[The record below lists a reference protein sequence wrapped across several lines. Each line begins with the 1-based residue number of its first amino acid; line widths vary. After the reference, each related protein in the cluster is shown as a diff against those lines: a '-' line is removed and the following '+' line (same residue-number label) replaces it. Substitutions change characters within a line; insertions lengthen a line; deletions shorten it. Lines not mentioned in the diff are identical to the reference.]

1 VKRTYRYENFP
12 PFLLILK
19 TQQKMKKLLV
29 AFTAILIAVT
39 IGHPVHAQIISPSQ
53 LIFMGAV
60 KGIGELQKLTAK
72 KQEEKQER
80 KQLIEQLDSELEIAH
95 QKSLNKSLTQQDI
108 EQIEADYYKLLLFK
122 SKKIDKNK
130 YTQKIAILSKS
141 LLEIEQATEKQ
152 LALTEKVAQERLVAA
167 ENKTI
172 EDNQNKY
179 SILST
184 EIYNKHNTSEK
195 QIYYIKSL
203 QTLATDPKNKLSFP
217 DTMYAIR
224 GEAYYNSN
232 QYKSAIIDLEEYN
245 KLSNNTNTYYNNL
258 LLLAYLRIQEVT
270 KAEDICNKII
280 QQNPNNTEI
289 QYSKYLI
296 LKEQDKLD
304 EAVEQIEKIA
314 NNNPT
319 NTKYNLNAAELN
331 YQMKSYTEAK
341 KYYLRLVGQKQA
353 TKENYEDLGFCYLQT
368 GEKSQ
373 AIEAFNKSNEF
384 GNRAVVTILNDLKN
398 DVAYVNGNNIPMYND
413 SNKKAKIIAYLN
425 SGMKITA
432 IQTNAQFTSITCSNI
447 GAFDGAGG
455 YIESKNIALCDEC
468 ITIPQIS
475 EEDYTLP
482 KGSPL
487 ASIPEYAKPKPMII
501 HHESYSSPGIY
512 IGKSTQHISRSTQY
526 RRGRRG
532 GCYYIGSTG
541 RKQYVDRSLCD

>member
-1 VKRTYRYENFP
+1 
-12 PFLLILK
+12 
-19 TQQKMKKLLV
+19 MKKLLV
-29 AFTAILIAVT
+29 AFTAILLTIT
-39 IGHPVHAQIISPSQ
+39 IGHPVYAQIVSPSQ

-60 KGIGELQKLTAK
+60 KGLGELQKLTAK
-72 KQEEKQER
+72 KQKEKQEKR
-80 KQLIEQLDSELEIAH
+80 QLIEQLDSELEIAH

-141 LLEIEQATEKQ
+141 LLEIKQAQEQAAEKQ

-179 SILST
+179 SIFST
-184 EIYNKHNTSEK
+184 EIYNKRNSSEK
-195 QIYYIKSL
+195 QIHYIKSL

-258 LLLAYLRIQEVT
+258 LLLAYLKIQEVT

-280 QQNPNNTEI
+280 QQYPNNTEI
-289 QYSKYLI
+289 QYSQYLI

-304 EAVEQIEKIA
+304 EGVEQIEKIA
-314 NNNPT
+314 NNNPA

-353 TKENYEDLGFCYLQT
+353 TNENYEDLGFCYLQT

-398 DVAYVNGNNIPMYND
+398 DVAYINGNNIPMYND

-432 IQTNAQFTSITCSNI
+432 IQTNAQFTRITCSNI

-455 YIESKNIALCDEC
+455 YVESKNIALCDEC
-468 ITIPQIS
+468 ITVSQIS
-475 EEDYTLP
+475 EEEYILP

-487 ASIPEYAKPKPMII
+487 ASIPGHAKPKPTII
-501 HHESYSSPGIY
+501 HHESYSAHGIY
-512 IGKSTQHISRSTQY
+512 IGRSTQRISRSTQY
-526 RRGRRG
+526 RRGSRG
-532 GCYYIGSTG
+532 GCYYITGTG
-541 RKQYVDRSLCD
+541 RKQYVDRNLCD